1 MEPHHRPVT
10 TAAAGDAAASPAL
23 PRRGA
28 WRVKPGVWLP
38 LLFLAAGLGYPLL
51 LLVTNAFNVGDPQAL
66 PAVEY
71 GLANFVSLLDHLDW
85 IWNTLLVSI
94 SATLLATAIGIVLAW
109 ILYRTTVPG
118 QRLFEILIA
127 IPYPLGPLVGA
138 LAWSALGSPHDGLL
152 NQLFRS
158 LTGSHDALINVYSV
172 PGIIFVMAIF
182 EAPVA
187 VLMIG
192 AAMQHMDS
200 ALEESST
207 VFGASKLQT
216 AFRVTLPLMLP
227 AILSAALFLFTSMM
241 GAFAIPTML
250 GTNGRFYVATTAI
263 YVLFQSYPPNYPLAA
278 AIGVVLILI
287 TALAVWLYARVL
299 KNRTHAIIFGRNYR
313 PTRLNVRG
321 WGPLLLAFECLY
333 VLVSLVLPLGV
344 LVLASL
350 QKTGDLSWLPAN
362 WTLGNFHY
370 VLIDFPTTR
379 QAIWNSMLL
388 GIGTGTI
395 GVALATAIAWTVHRS
410 QSAGRRLLEQAT
422 MLPQAFPRL
431 IFAFGFMWMVMS
443 VPIHLY
449 GTIYAVL
456 LAYIIVFLPLA
467 YRGMSGVVVQIDRS
481 LEEAARVSGAHWGRM
496 MRTVTLPLLRAGLLA
511 NWVLLFMISVREVS
525 ASLFLSGPGTQV
537 LGPAI
542 FSFWDSGGLPRVSA
556 LAVVQAGIILIALVV
571 VRRLAG
577 KKTAL

>member
-1 MEPHHRPVT
+1 MTP
-10 TAAAGDAAASPAL
+10 AAAQGAASTLASL
-23 PRRGA
+23 RRA
-28 WRVKPGVWLP
+28 ARRVGPGVWLP
-38 LLFLAAGLGYPLL
+38 LAFLFAGLGYPLF
-51 LLVTNAFNVGDPQAL
+51 LLVTNAFNAGDPQLLL
-66 PAVEY
+66 PVEY
-71 GLANFVSLLDHLDW
+71 GWTNFVALTDHLEW

-118 QRLFEILIA
+118 QRVFEILIA

-152 NQLFRS
+152 NRLYTS
-158 LTGSHDALINVYSV
+158 LTGVHEPLINIYSV

-207 VFGASKLQT
+207 VFGAGKLNT
-216 AFRVTLPLMLP
+216 ALRITLPLMLP

-250 GTNGRFYVATTAI
+250 GTNARFYVATTAI

-278 AIGVVLILI
+278 AIGVVLIAI

-313 PTRLNVRG
+313 PRRLNMRG
-321 WGPLLLAFECLY
+321 WGPLLFAFECGY
-333 VLVSLVLPLGV
+333 VLVSLLLPLGV

-350 QKTGDLSWLPAN
+350 QKTGDLSWLPAD
-362 WTLGNFHY
+362 WSLGNFHY

-379 QAIWNSMLL
+379 QAIGNSLLL
-388 GIGTGTI
+388 GIGTGTV

-410 QSAGRRLLEQAT
+410 QSSGRRLLEQVT

-443 VPIHLY
+443 LPIHLY

-481 LEEAARVSGAHWGRM
+481 LEEAARVSGANWRRM

-556 LAVVQAGIILIALVV
+556 LAVVQAAIILVAVVV

-577 KKTAL
+577 AKAAA

>member
-1 MEPHHRPVT
+1 V
-10 TAAAGDAAASPAL
+10 AASGGGAPPLAPL
-23 PRRGA
+23 RRGPR
-28 WRVKPGVWLP
+28 WIGPGVWLP
-38 LLFLAAGLGYPLL
+38 FAFLAAGLGYPLF

-66 PAVEY
+66 LPVEY
-71 GLANFVSLLDHLDW
+71 GVANFVSLLDHLDW
-85 IWNTLLVSI
+85 LGNTLLISI
-94 SATLLATAIGIVLAW
+94 SGTILATAIGIVLAW
-109 ILYRTTVPG
+109 ILNRTTLPG
-118 QRLFEILIA
+118 QRIFEILIA

-138 LAWSALGSPHDGLL
+138 LAWSALGSPQDGLL
-152 NQLFRS
+152 NRLFTS
-158 LTGSHDALINVYSV
+158 LTGIHEPLVNIYSV

-192 AAMQHMDS
+192 AAMRQMDS

-207 VFGASKLQT
+207 VFGAGKLRT
-216 AFRVTLPLMLP
+216 AFRVTLPLMLT

-250 GTNGRFYVATTAI
+250 GTNARFYVATTAI
-263 YVLFQSYPPNYPLAA
+263 FVLFQSYPPNYPLAA
-278 AIGVVLILI
+278 AIGLVLIAI
-287 TALAVWLYARVL
+287 TAFAVWLYARVL
-299 KNRTHAIIFGRNYR
+299 KNRTHAIIFGRSYR
-313 PTRLNVRG
+313 PRRLNMHG
-321 WGPLLLAFECLY
+321 WTPLLLVFECMY

-344 LVLASL
+344 LLLASL
-350 QKTGDLSWLPAN
+350 QKTGDLSWIPTN
-362 WTLGNFHY
+362 WTLDNFHY

-379 QAIWNSMLL
+379 QAIGNSLLL
-388 GIGTGTI
+388 GIGTGTL
-395 GVALATAIAWTVHRS
+395 GVALATTIAWMVHRS
-410 QSAGRRLLEQAT
+410 QSAGRRLLEQVT

-443 VPIHLY
+443 LPIHLY

-481 LEEAARVSGAHWGRM
+481 LEEAARISGAHWRRM

-525 ASLFLSGPGTQV
+525 ASIFLSGPGTQV

-556 LAVVQAGIILIALVV
+556 LAVVQAAIILIAVVV

-577 KKTAL
+577 TKAVL

>member
-1 MEPHHRPVT
+1 V
-10 TAAAGDAAASPAL
+10 AASGGKSAPL
-23 PRRGA
+23 RRGG
-28 WRVKPGVWLP
+28 RRIGPGVWLP
-38 LLFLAAGLGYPLL
+38 FVFLAAGLGYPLF

-66 PAVEY
+66 LPVEY
-71 GLANFVSLLDHLDW
+71 GVANFVSLLDHLDW
-85 IWNTLLVSI
+85 LGNTLLISI
-94 SATLLATAIGIVLAW
+94 SGTILATAIGIVLAW
-109 ILYRTTVPG
+109 ILNRTTLPG
-118 QRLFEILIA
+118 QRIFEVLIA

-138 LAWSALGSPHDGLL
+138 LAWSALGSPQDGLL
-152 NQLFRS
+152 NRLFTS
-158 LTGSHDALINVYSV
+158 LTGIHEPLVNIYSV

-192 AAMQHMDS
+192 AAMRQMDS

-207 VFGASKLQT
+207 VFGAGKLRT
-216 AFRVTLPLMLP
+216 AFRVTLPLMLT

-250 GTNGRFYVATTAI
+250 GTNARFYVATTAI
-263 YVLFQSYPPNYPLAA
+263 FVLFQSYPPDYPLAA
-278 AIGVVLILI
+278 TIGLVLIAI

-299 KNRTHAIIFGRNYR
+299 KNRTHAIIFGRSYR
-313 PTRLNVRG
+313 PRRLNMRG
-321 WGPLLLAFECLY
+321 WTPLLLAFECTY

-350 QKTGDLSWLPAN
+350 QKTGDLSWIPTN
-362 WTLGNFHY
+362 WTLDNFHY
-370 VLIDFPTTR
+370 ILIDFPTTR
-379 QAIWNSMLL
+379 QAIGNSLLL
-388 GIGTGTI
+388 GFGTGTV
-395 GVALATAIAWTVHRS
+395 GVALATTIAWMVHRS
-410 QSAGRRLLEQAT
+410 QSAGRRLLEQVT

-443 VPIHLY
+443 LPIYLY

-481 LEEAARVSGAHWGRM
+481 LEEAARISGAHWRRM

-525 ASLFLSGPGTQV
+525 ASIFLSGPGTQV

-556 LAVVQAGIILIALVV
+556 LAVVQAAIILVAVLV
-571 VRRLAG
+571 VRRVAG
-577 KKTAL
+577 AKTVL

>member
-1 MEPHHRPVT
+1 MSVAVSG
-10 TAAAGDAAASPAL
+10 AATPLAP
-23 PRRGA
+23 PRRGVM
-28 WRVKPGVWLP
+28 RVRAGVWLP
-38 LLFLAAGLGYPLL
+38 LAFLAAGLGYPLF
-51 LLVTNAFNVGDPQAL
+51 LLVANAFNVGDPQAL
-66 PAVEY
+66 PPTQF
-71 GLANFVSLLDHLDW
+71 GIANFVELFNHLDW
-85 IWNTLLVSI
+85 IANTLLVSV
-94 SATLLATAIGIVLAW
+94 SATILAMAIGIVLAW

-118 QRLFEILIA
+118 QRVFEVLIA

-138 LAWSALGSPHDGLL
+138 LAWSALGSPQEGLL
-152 NQLFRS
+152 NQLYTG
-158 LTGSHDALINVYSV
+158 LTGIQEPLFNIYSV

-187 VLMIG
+187 VLMVG

-207 VFGASKLQT
+207 VFGAGKLRT
-216 AFRVTLPLMLP
+216 AFRITLPLMLP

-250 GTNGRFYVATTAI
+250 GTNARFYVATTAI
-263 YVLFQSYPPNYPLAA
+263 YVMFQSYPPNYPLAA
-278 AIGVVLILI
+278 AIGVVLVVI
-287 TALAVWLYARVL
+287 TALAVWASARIL
-299 KNRTHAIIFGRNYR
+299 KKRTHAIIFGRNYR
-313 PTRLNVRG
+313 PRRLNMRG
-321 WGPLLLAFECLY
+321 WTPVLLAFQCAY

-344 LVLASL
+344 LLLASL
-350 QKTGDLSWLPAN
+350 QKSGGLSWMVSN
-362 WTLGNFHY
+362 WTLSNFHY

-379 QAIWNSMLL
+379 QAIGNSLLL
-388 GIGTGTI
+388 GVGTGTL
-395 GVALATAIAWTVHRS
+395 GVVVATTIAWMVHRS
-410 QSAGRRLLEQAT
+410 QSSGRRLLEQAT

-443 VPIHLY
+443 LPIHLY
-449 GTIYAVL
+449 GTLYAVL

-481 LEEAARVSGAHWGRM
+481 LEEAARISGAHWGRM

-556 LAVVQAGIILIALVV
+556 LAVVQAVIILVALVV
-571 VRRLAG
+571 VRRLARA
-577 KKTAL
+577 KTAM

>member
-1 MEPHHRPVT
+1 MLV
-10 TAAAGDAAASPAL
+10 AASGGTPSLAL
-23 PRRGA
+23 RRHGA
-28 WRVKPGVWLP
+28 RRVGAAIWLP
-38 LLFLAAGLGYPLL
+38 LAFLAAGLGYPLF

-66 PAVEY
+66 PPVEY
-71 GLANFVSLLDHLDW
+71 GLSNFISLLRHLDW
-85 IWNTLLVSI
+85 IGNTLLVSI
-94 SATLLATAIGIVLAW
+94 SATLLATTIGIVLAW

-152 NQLFRS
+152 NRLYTS
-158 LTGSHDALINVYSV
+158 LTGAHGPLLNIYSV

-200 ALEESST
+200 ALEESSN
-207 VFGASKLQT
+207 VFGASKLRT

-250 GTNGRFYVATTAI
+250 GTNARFYVATTAI

-278 AIGVVLILI
+278 AIGVVLIAI
-287 TALAVWLYARVL
+287 TALAVWLSARVL
-299 KNRTHAIIFGRNYR
+299 KRRTHAIIFGRNYR

-321 WGPLLLAFECLY
+321 WGPVLFAFECLY

-350 QKTGDLSWLPAN
+350 QKTGDLSWLPAS
-362 WTLGNFHY
+362 WTLKNFHY
-370 VLIDFPTTR
+370 VLVDFPTTR
-379 QAIWNSMLL
+379 EAIGNSLLL
-388 GIGTGTI
+388 GIGTGTL
-395 GVALATAIAWTVHRS
+395 GVALATSIAWTVHRS
-410 QSAGRRLLEQAT
+410 QSAGRTALEQAT

-443 VPIHLY
+443 LPIHLY
-449 GTIYAVL
+449 GTIYSVL
-456 LAYIIVFLPLA
+456 LAYILVFLPLA
-467 YRGMSGVVVQIDRS
+467 SRGMSGVVVQIDRS
-481 LEEAARVSGAHWGRM
+481 LEEAARIGGAGWGRM
-496 MRTVTLPLLRAGLLA
+496 MRTVTLPLLRSGLLA

-556 LAVVQAGIILIALVV
+556 LAVAQAGIILIALVV
-571 VRRLAG
+571 VRRLGG
-577 KKTAL
+577 KKTGTAGSASS

>member
-1 MEPHHRPVT
+1 MSV
-10 TAAAGDAAASPAL
+10 AASGAAASLAQL
-23 PRRGA
+23 RRSA
-28 WRVKPGVWLP
+28 RRVGPGVWLP
-38 LLFLAAGLGYPLL
+38 LAFLSAGLGYPLF
-51 LLVTNAFNVGDPQAL
+51 LLVANAFNVGDPQAL
-66 PAVEY
+66 PPVEY
-71 GLANFVSLLDHLDW
+71 GVANFVSLLDHLDW
-85 IWNTLLVSI
+85 IGNTLLVSI

-138 LAWSALGSPHDGLL
+138 LAWSALGSPQDGLL
-152 NQLFRS
+152 NQLFTS
-158 LTGSHDALINVYSV
+158 LTGMREPLLNIYSV

-207 VFGASKLQT
+207 VFGAGKLRT

-250 GTNGRFYVATTAI
+250 GTNARFYVATTAI

-278 AIGVVLILI
+278 AIGVVLIVI

-299 KNRTHAIIFGRNYR
+299 KNRTHAVIFGRSYR
-313 PTRLNVRG
+313 PRRLNMRG
-321 WGPLLLAFECLY
+321 WSPLLLAFECMY

-350 QKTGDLSWLPAN
+350 QKTGDLSWIPTN
-362 WTLGNFHY
+362 WTLSNFHY

-379 QAIWNSMLL
+379 EAIGNSLLL
-388 GIGTGTI
+388 GIGTGTL

-410 QSAGRRLLEQAT
+410 KSTGRRLLEQVT

-443 VPIHLY
+443 LPIHLY
-449 GTIYAVL
+449 GTLYAVL

-556 LAVVQAGIILIALVV
+556 LAVVQAAIILAAVVV
-571 VRRLAG
+571 VRRLARAKPG
-577 KKTAL
+577 L

>member
-1 MEPHHRPVT
+1 MPV
-10 TAAAGDAAASPAL
+10 AASGGAPPLA
-23 PRRGA
+23 PRRR
-28 WRVKPGVWLP
+28 WRVRPGVWLP
-38 LLFLAAGLGYPLL
+38 LVFLAAALGYPLF

-66 PAVEY
+66 LPVDY
-71 GLANFVSLLDHLDW
+71 GVANFLSLWDHLDW
-85 IWNTLLVSI
+85 IANTLLISVSGTI
-94 SATLLATAIGIVLAW
+94 LATAIGIVLAW

-138 LAWSALGSPHDGLL
+138 LAWSALGSPQDGLL
-152 NQLFRS
+152 NRLF
-158 LTGSHDALINVYSV
+158 TGITGIHEPLINIYSV

-192 AAMQHMDS
+192 AAMQQMDS

-207 VFGASKLQT
+207 VFGAGKLRT

-250 GTNGRFYVATTAI
+250 GTNARFYVATTAI

-278 AIGVVLILI
+278 AIGVVLIAI

-313 PTRLNVRG
+313 PRRINMRG
-321 WGPLLLAFECLY
+321 WGPVLLAFECMY

-350 QKTGDLSWLPAN
+350 QQAGDLSWMPTN
-362 WTLGNFHY
+362 WTLKNFHY

-379 QAIWNSMLL
+379 EAIGNSMLL
-388 GIGTGTI
+388 GIGTGTV

-410 QSAGRRLLEQAT
+410 QSTGRRLLEQVT

-443 VPIHLY
+443 LPIHLY
-449 GTIYAVL
+449 GTLYAVL

-481 LEEAARVSGAHWGRM
+481 LEEAARISGANWRRM

-556 LAVVQAGIILIALVV
+556 LAVVQAGIILIAVVV

-577 KKTAL
+577 AKAAV

>member
-1 MEPHHRPVT
+1 MSV
-10 TAAAGDAAASPAL
+10 AASGAASPLA
-23 PRRGA
+23 PQHGGARRVRA
-28 WRVKPGVWLP
+28 GVWLP
-38 LLFLAAGLGYPLL
+38 LAFLAAGLGYPLL
-51 LLVTNAFNVGDPQAL
+51 LLVANAFNVGDPQAL
-66 PAVEY
+66 PPTKF
-71 GLANFVSLLDHLDW
+71 GIANFVELLDHLDW
-85 IWNTLLVSI
+85 IANTLLVSI
-94 SATLLATAIGIVLAW
+94 SATILAMAIGIVLAW

-118 QRLFEILIA
+118 QRVFEVLIA

-138 LAWSALGSPHDGLL
+138 LAWSALGSPQEGLL
-152 NQLFRS
+152 NQLFTS
-158 LTGSHDALINVYSV
+158 LTGIHEPLFNIYSV

-187 VLMIG
+187 VLMVG

-207 VFGASKLQT
+207 VFGAGKLRT
-216 AFRVTLPLMLP
+216 AFRITLPLMLP
-227 AILSAALFLFTSMM
+227 AILGAALFLFTSMM

-250 GTNGRFYVATTAI
+250 GTNARFYVATTAI
-263 YVLFQSYPPNYPLAA
+263 YVMFQSYPPNYPLAA
-278 AIGVVLILI
+278 AIGLVLVVI
-287 TALAVWLYARVL
+287 TALAVWASARVL
-299 KNRTHAIIFGRNYR
+299 KSRTHAIIFGRNYR
-313 PTRLNVRG
+313 PRRLNMRG
-321 WGPLLLAFECLY
+321 WTPALLAFECAY

-344 LVLASL
+344 LLLASL
-350 QKTGDLSWLPAN
+350 QKSGGLSWMVSN
-362 WTLGNFHY
+362 WTLSNFHY

-379 QAIWNSMLL
+379 QAIGNSLLL

-395 GVALATAIAWTVHRS
+395 GVAVATTIAWMVHRS
-410 QSAGRRLLEQAT
+410 QSSGRRLLEQAT

-443 VPIHLY
+443 LPIHLY
-449 GTIYAVL
+449 GTLSAVL

-481 LEEAARVSGAHWGRM
+481 LEEAARISGAHWGRM

-571 VRRLAG
+571 VRRLARAKPG
-577 KKTAL
+577 M

>member
-1 MEPHHRPVT
+1 MSV
-10 TAAAGDAAASPAL
+10 AASGAASPLA
-23 PRRGA
+23 PPHGGARRVRA
-28 WRVKPGVWLP
+28 GVWLP
-38 LLFLAAGLGYPLL
+38 LAFLAAGLGYPLL
-51 LLVTNAFNVGDPQAL
+51 LLVANAFNVGDPQAL
-66 PAVEY
+66 PPTKF
-71 GLANFVSLLDHLDW
+71 GIANFVELFDHLDW
-85 IWNTLLVSI
+85 IANTLLVSV
-94 SATLLATAIGIVLAW
+94 SATILAMAIGIVLAW

-118 QRLFEILIA
+118 QRVFEVLIA

-138 LAWSALGSPHDGLL
+138 LAWSALGSPQEGLL
-152 NQLFRS
+152 NQLFTS
-158 LTGSHDALINVYSV
+158 LTGIHEPLFNIYSV

-207 VFGASKLQT
+207 VFGAGKLRT
-216 AFRVTLPLMLP
+216 AFRITLPLMLP

-250 GTNGRFYVATTAI
+250 GTNARFYVATTAI
-263 YVLFQSYPPNYPLAA
+263 YVMFQSYPPNYPLAA
-278 AIGVVLILI
+278 AIGLVLVVI
-287 TALAVWLYARVL
+287 TALAVWASARVL
-299 KNRTHAIIFGRNYR
+299 KRRTHAIIFGRNYR
-313 PTRLNVRG
+313 PRRLNMRG
-321 WGPLLLAFECLY
+321 WTPALLVFECAY

-344 LVLASL
+344 LLLASL
-350 QKTGDLSWLPAN
+350 QKSGGLSWLATN
-362 WTLGNFHY
+362 WTLSNFHY

-379 QAIWNSMLL
+379 QAIGNSLLL
-388 GIGTGTI
+388 GVGTGTI
-395 GVALATAIAWTVHRS
+395 GVAFATTIAWMVHRS
-410 QSAGRRLLEQAT
+410 QSGGRRLLEQAS

-443 VPIHLY
+443 LPIHLY
-449 GTIYAVL
+449 GTLTAVL

-481 LEEAARVSGAHWGRM
+481 LEEAARISGAHWGRM

-571 VRRLAG
+571 VRRLARAKPG
-577 KKTAL
+577 M